1 MSRLNVNSV
10 NPHDGV
16 KVSVTGST
24 NGGVVISG
32 SGDNVGNPLLAVHG
46 TVSASGNLTASN
58 AFFSGD
64 IHGVGNIYVQGH
76 ATLSAYTAGGIQLG
90 DTNTDNVTFGADV
103 NSHIIP
109 NVNNTY
115 DLGSDAQ
122 EWRNIYVEG
131 TGYIDT
137 IIQDDSSITNTFK
150 GDSQF
155 IDDAGSV
162 SLQVHSS
169 DGNIGVKVSD
179 PNVDFEVAG
188 NISSSG
194 WLSLGGAG
202 SANGT
207 KGHLTASGNAII
219 SGTLEVL
226 GGALFSNVTASN
238 ISASN
243 NLYGGLNTFTSRI
256 NSLPN
261 RAHLLITTPITA
273 SSTISASLGIS
284 AGGYRVDG
292 LVLADGVSGV
302 LTLGDANWTSN
313 LIKGNTSVG
322 GHVTASELLVV
333 STGSSR
339 IQMDGAG
346 NLPTIDND
354 TVAIFQRNL
363 PGGATAA
370 ITVLGHVAGE
380 SILKFGDTADEDIG
394 RIRYMH
400 TDDSMDFHTNNIQ
413 RLSINNAG
421 NITASADLEIL
432 GNISG
437 SSTSTLTIGGLATF
451 GTNTIVLNGTAG
463 HITMSGNISGS
474 STSSILVGTVT
485 APSMTTTG
493 TISSSN
499 SIVSANITASNNLT
513 VFGNLVGK
521 GNIALGDNTA
531 DKITLIGNVTSS
543 GIMDFTNTTN
553 ATDASG
559 DTGALRVEGG
569 ISVAQSLFAE
579 QLNATENIKAGA
591 MISSSGI
598 LVGKNITASNNLRVD
613 GTTTLLGGTQ
623 LGDNTADA
631 VRVFG
636 NITSS
641 GILDLTNTT
650 NATDASGDTGA
661 LRVEGGISVAQDVYS
676 AGTFFATTEGFAAS
690 TVHTGFISSSGTLVG
705 QNITASNALK
715 VEGAAIFN
723 GTTQLGNNTADT
735 VTILGNITHSGTT
748 ALGNGVTDFVT
759 MTGNLTGSVNGTISQ
774 SKIFT
779 DEVTGVGTTGLT
791 LATNITASG
800 EISASLGFIGDIVG
814 TASFATSLNGGTLT
828 ATKLFVGNG
837 SNVATQV
844 ALAGDVTMNNAG
856 AVTIG
861 ADKVDGSKL
870 TNDVVIAN
878 DLTVTTDFVV
888 TNGSTTVGNITSSGT
903 IALGNGVTDFVTM
916 AGNLTGSAAGTISQS
931 RIITDEVTGVGTTGL
946 TLSTNV
952 SASAEIGALVLHGR
966 NSGSSQSNSGAAIN
980 TTITEANFPG
990 GTVFGVNQSTAG
1002 NAVAFTLPAATIGL
1016 EYTFIASV
1024 TSGNTTTTISAPS
1037 AILKGMAICKDANED
1052 ISGTNFIFAA
1062 TKFEIGTRV
1071 TCIADG
1077 AIWHVTAICPCDVAD
1092 VSTT

>member
-243 NLYGGLNTFTSRI
+243 HLYGGLNTFTSRI

-261 RAHLLITTPITA
+261 RTHLLITTPITA
-273 SSTISASLGIS
+273 SSTISASSTVL

-292 LVLADGVSGV
+292 LVLADNVSGV
-302 LTLGDANWTSN
+302 LTLGDTDVPNVLKGHLTTSANISASSQTATHSFDGLLQVGPAGAPQGKVEIQNISGDAQPSLKLKQLDVSQFALRTEGARSVVNHSSLRSNTGDSIIRAGDSAMNGILEVFGGGTSGKTV
-313 LIKGNTSVG
+313 IGN
-322 GHVTASELLVV
+322 
-333 STGSSR
+333 
-339 IQMDGAG
+339 
-346 NLPTIDND
+346 
-354 TVAIFQRNL
+354 
-363 PGGATAA
+363 
-370 ITVLGHVAGE
+370 
-380 SILKFGDTADEDIG
+380 
-394 RIRYMH
+394 
-400 TDDSMDFHTNNIQ
+400 
-413 RLSINNAG
+413 
-421 NITASADLEIL
+421 
-432 GNISG
+432 NISG
-437 SSTSTLTIGGLATF
+437 SHVTGDHILGGTLTIGTSTLVLA
-451 GTNTIVLNGTAG
+451 GNDGHITASG
-463 HITMSGNISGS
+463 NISAVGYSAGALGMSTSHITMSGNLTGS
-474 STSSILVGTVT
+474 STSEIDVRDIKANRAIYVG
-485 APSMTTTG
+485 AGAGEAAS
-493 TISSSN
+493 ISSSGAL
-499 SIVSANITASNNLT
+499 VAQNITASNNLT

-690 TVHTGFISSSGTLVG
+690 TVHTGFISSSGMLVG
-705 QNITASNALK
+705 QNITASNNLQ
-715 VEGAAIFN
+715 VEGKVIFN

-735 VTILGNITHSGTT
+735 VTILGNVTSSGILDFTNTT
-748 ALGNGVTDFVT
+748 NATDASGDTGALRVEGGASIKQDVYSDGTFFASTEGFAASTVHTGFVSSSG
-759 MTGNLTGSVNGTISQ
+759 ML
-774 SKIFT
+774 
-779 DEVTGVGTTGLT
+779 VGQ
-791 LATNITASG
+791 NITASRH
-800 EISASLGFIGDIVG
+800 ISGSSTSRLDMQDGYFGRAVHAGAGAGVEAIISSSGNMITNNF
-814 TASFATSLNGGTLT
+814 TAS
-828 ATKLFVGNG
+828 
-837 SNVATQV
+837 
-844 ALAGDVTMNNAG
+844 NNA
-856 AVTIG
+856 TFNG
-861 ADKVDGSKL
+861 ADSNL
-870 TNDVVIAN
+870 MVIN
-878 DLTVTTDFVV
+878 PK
-888 TNGSTTVGNITSSGT
+888 
-903 IALGNGVTDFVTM
+903 
-916 AGNLTGSAAGTISQS
+916 
-931 RIITDEVTGVGTTGL
+931 
-946 TLSTNV
+946 V

-966 NSGSSQSNSGAAIN
+966 HSGSSQANSGGAIS

-1002 NAVAFTLPAATIGL
+1002 NAVAFTLPAATAGL

>member
-76 ATLSAYTAGGIQLG
+76 ATFSAFTPGGIQLG
-90 DTNTDNVTFGADV
+90 DQNTDNVTFGADV
-103 NSHIIP
+103 NSNIIP
-109 NVNNTY
+109 DVNNTY

-137 IIQDDSSITNTFK
+137 IIQDDTSITNTFK

-162 SLQVHSS
+162 SLQVHSA
-169 DGNIGVKVSD
+169 DGNIGVKVAD

-243 NLYGGLNTFTSRI
+243 HLYGGLNTFTSRI

-273 SSTISASLGIS
+273 SSTISASSTILG
-284 AGGYRVDG
+284 GGYRVDG
-292 LVLADGVSGV
+292 LVLADNVSGV
-302 LTLGDANWTSN
+302 LTLGDTDVPNLLKGHLTTSANISASSQTATHSFDGLLQVGPAGAPQGKVEIQNISGDAQPSLKLKQLDVSQFALRTEGARSVVNHSSLRSNTGDSIIRAGDSAMNGILEVFGGGTSGKTV
-313 LIKGNTSVG
+313 IGN
-322 GHVTASELLVV
+322 
-333 STGSSR
+333 
-339 IQMDGAG
+339 
-346 NLPTIDND
+346 
-354 TVAIFQRNL
+354 
-363 PGGATAA
+363 
-370 ITVLGHVAGE
+370 
-380 SILKFGDTADEDIG
+380 
-394 RIRYMH
+394 
-400 TDDSMDFHTNNIQ
+400 
-413 RLSINNAG
+413 
-421 NITASADLEIL
+421 
-432 GNISG
+432 NISG
-437 SSTSTLTIGGLATF
+437 SHVTGDHILGGTLTV
-451 GTNTIVLNGTAG
+451 GTSTIVLAGNDGHITASG
-463 HITMSGNISGS
+463 NISAVGYSAGALGMSTSHITMSGNLTGS
-474 STSSILVGTVT
+474 STSEIDVRDIKANRAIYVG
-485 APSMTTTG
+485 AGAGEAAS
-493 TISSSN
+493 ISSSGAL
-499 SIVSANITASNNLT
+499 VAQNITASNNLT
-513 VFGNLVGK
+513 VFGTTNLK
-521 GNIALGDNTA
+521 GSTLYGDNTA
-531 DKITLIGNVTSS
+531 DKHQFTGNITSS
-543 GIMDFTNTTN
+543 GVLDLTGTTDATDFT
-553 ATDASG
+553 G
-559 DTGALRVEGG
+559 DTGILRVEGG
-569 ISVAQSLFAE
+569 ASLAKALYVGGNIHGAE
-579 QLNATENIKAGA
+579 GIRVDTEHTGF
-591 MISSSGI
+591 ISSSGI
-598 LVGKNITASNNLRVD
+598 LAGQNITASNQLRVD
-613 GTTTLLGGTQ
+613 GAAVLSGTVQ
-623 LGDNTADA
+623 LGDNTADY
-631 VRVFG
+631 VRVHG

-641 GILDLTNTT
+641 GILDLTGTI
-650 NATDASGDTGA
+650 NATDATGDTGT
-661 LRVEGGISVAQDVYS
+661 LRVEGGASIKQDVYS
-676 AGTFFATTEGFAAS
+676 DGTFFASTEGFAAS
-690 TVHTGFISSSGTLVG
+690 TEHTGFVSSSGILAG
-705 QNITASNALK
+705 QNITASRNISGSATSRLDMQDGHFQRAVYAGAGAGTQAL
-715 VEGAAIFN
+715 I
-723 GTTQLGNNTADT
+723 
-735 VTILGNITHSGTT
+735 SSS
-748 ALGNGVTDFVT
+748 
-759 MTGNLTGSVNGTISQ
+759 GNLITMN
-774 SKIFT
+774 F
-779 DEVTGVGTTGLT
+779 
-791 LATNITASG
+791 TAS
-800 EISASLGFIGDIVG
+800 
-814 TASFATSLNGGTLT
+814 
-828 ATKLFVGNG
+828 
-837 SNVATQV
+837 
-844 ALAGDVTMNNAG
+844 NNA
-856 AVTIG
+856 TFDG
-861 ADKVDGSKL
+861 ADSNL
-870 TNDVVIAN
+870 MVIN
-878 DLTVTTDFVV
+878 PK
-888 TNGSTTVGNITSSGT
+888 
-903 IALGNGVTDFVTM
+903 
-916 AGNLTGSAAGTISQS
+916 
-931 RIITDEVTGVGTTGL
+931 
-946 TLSTNV
+946 V

-966 NSGSSQSNSGAAIN
+966 HSGSSQTNSGGAIS

-1002 NAVAFTLPAATIGL
+1002 NAVAYTLPAATAGL

>member
-162 SLQVHSS
+162 GLFQDSS
-169 DGNIGVKVSD
+169 NGNVGIKTAD
-179 PNVDFEVAG
+179 PNSDFTVFG
-188 NISSSG
+188 NISASG
-194 WLSLGGAG
+194 QLSVGGKGDTDGHITASG
-202 SANGT
+202 NLIVSGAATFGTATVVINGT
-207 KGHLTASGNAII
+207 AGHITASGNISASGNMSMNGILNSGATLTTHLTASGN
-219 SGTLEVL
+219 V
-226 GGALFSNVTASN
+226 
-238 ISASN
+238 SAS
-243 NLYGGLNTFTSRI
+243 G
-256 NSLPN
+256 
-261 RAHLLITTPITA
+261 
-273 SSTISASLGIS
+273 
-284 AGGYRVDG
+284 
-292 LVLADGVSGV
+292 
-302 LTLGDANWTSN
+302 N
-313 LIKGNTSVG
+313 LIGKNLIASGEI
-322 GHVTASELLVV
+322 TASELLII

-513 VFGNLVGK
+513 VFGDLVGK

-579 QLNATENIKAGA
+579 HLNATENIKAGA

-598 LVGKNITASNNLRVD
+598 LVGKNITASNQLRVD
-613 GTTTLLGGTQ
+613 GATGLLGTVQ
-623 LGDNTADA
+623 LGDNTADY
-631 VRVFG
+631 VRIFG
-636 NITSS
+636 NITQS
-641 GILDLTNTT
+641 GIMDVTNTT

-661 LRVEGGISVAQDVYS
+661 IRTEGGISVAQDVYS

-690 TVHTGFISSSGTLVG
+690 TVHTGFISSSGMLAGQNITASNQLRVDGATGLLGTVTLGNNNADYVRVLGNITSSGILDLTNTTNATDASGDTGALRVEGGASIKQDVYSDGTFFASTEGFAASTEHTGFVSSSGMLVG
-705 QNITASNALK
+705 QNITASRHISGSSTSRLDMQDGYFTRAVHAGAGAGVEAVISSSGNMITNNFTASNNAT
-715 VEGAAIFN
+715 FN
-723 GTTQLGNNTADT
+723 GAD
-735 VTILGNITHSGTT
+735 S
-748 ALGNGVTDFVT
+748 
-759 MTGNLTGSVNGTISQ
+759 NL
-774 SKIFT
+774 
-779 DEVTGVGTTGLT
+779 
-791 LATNITASG
+791 
-800 EISASLGFIGDIVG
+800 
-814 TASFATSLNGGTLT
+814 
-828 ATKLFVGNG
+828 
-837 SNVATQV
+837 
-844 ALAGDVTMNNAG
+844 M
-856 AVTIG
+856 
-861 ADKVDGSKL
+861 
-870 TNDVVIAN
+870 VIN
-878 DLTVTTDFVV
+878 PK
-888 TNGSTTVGNITSSGT
+888 
-903 IALGNGVTDFVTM
+903 
-916 AGNLTGSAAGTISQS
+916 
-931 RIITDEVTGVGTTGL
+931 
-946 TLSTNV
+946 V

-966 NSGSSQSNSGAAIN
+966 HSGSSQANSGGAIS

-1002 NAVAFTLPAATIGL
+1002 NAVAFTLPAATAGL

>member
-243 NLYGGLNTFTSRI
+243 HLYGGLNTFTSRI

-261 RAHLLITTPITA
+261 RTHLLITTPITA
-273 SSTISASLGIS
+273 SSTISASSTVL

-292 LVLADGVSGV
+292 LVLADNVSGV
-302 LTLGDANWTSN
+302 LTLGDTSVKN
-313 LIKGNTSVG
+313 VIKGNASFG

-370 ITVLGHVAGE
+370 ITVLGHIAGE

-400 TDDSMDFHTNNIQ
+400 TDDSMDFHTNNVQ

-690 TVHTGFISSSGTLVG
+690 TVHTGFISSSGMLVG
-705 QNITASNALK
+705 QNITASNNLQ
-715 VEGAAIFN
+715 VEGKVIFN

-735 VTILGNITHSGTT
+735 VTILGNVTSSGILDFTNTT
-748 ALGNGVTDFVT
+748 NATDASGDTGALRVEGGASIKQDVYSDGTFFASTEGFAASTVHTGFVSSSG
-759 MTGNLTGSVNGTISQ
+759 MLIGQ
-774 SKIFT
+774 
-779 DEVTGVGTTGLT
+779 
-791 LATNITASG
+791 NITASRN
-800 EISASLGFIGDIVG
+800 ISTSAGIIADTATISGLTTLSGRTLIGSNHADRIELNGHLTASVG
-814 TASFATSLNGGTLT
+814 TNISGSSTSRLSGQDGYFTRAIHAGAGAGLSALISSSGNMITTNFTAS
-828 ATKLFVGNG
+828 
-837 SNVATQV
+837 
-844 ALAGDVTMNNAG
+844 NNA
-856 AVTIG
+856 TFNG
-861 ADKVDGSKL
+861 ADSNL
-870 TNDVVIAN
+870 MVIN
-878 DLTVTTDFVV
+878 PK
-888 TNGSTTVGNITSSGT
+888 
-903 IALGNGVTDFVTM
+903 
-916 AGNLTGSAAGTISQS
+916 
-931 RIITDEVTGVGTTGL
+931 
-946 TLSTNV
+946 V

-966 NSGSSQSNSGAAIN
+966 HSGSSQANSGGAIS

-1002 NAVAFTLPAATIGL
+1002 NAVAFTLPAATAGL